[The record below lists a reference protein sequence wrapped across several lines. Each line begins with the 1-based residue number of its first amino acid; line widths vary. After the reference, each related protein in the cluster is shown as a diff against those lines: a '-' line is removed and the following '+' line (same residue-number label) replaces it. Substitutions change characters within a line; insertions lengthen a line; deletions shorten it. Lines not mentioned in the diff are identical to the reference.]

1 MKTQVLGSG
10 QYKVQDANG
19 NKIELEYPEL
29 PPKERTSFNLRG
41 LKHMR
46 DRFKLEDGSSIPV
59 AWSATLQ
66 REVGGRLL
74 QAHEL
79 AAMRK
84 MYDRLPTDLVLL
96 QDCEGCNGDGFI
108 GDFGDGTA
116 ELCPDCG
123 GYGVQLSPFLVVLVR
138 ALDFLK
144 APERKIDE
152 ATIAKKNKAA
162 ILKKEAEKKKRI
174 LAEEHAAK
182 LREAQEQ
189 KYRQIQQKTAE
200 AMTKEKERID
210 RELQEA
216 LAALEKQD

>member
-74 QAHEL
+74 ESHEL

-84 MYDRLPTDLVLL
+84 MYDRLPTDLNLL
-96 QDCEGCNGDGFI
+96 QDCEECNGDGFI
-108 GDFGDGTA
+108 GDFNDGTA
-116 ELCPDCG
+116 DLCTDCG
-123 GYGVQLSPFLVVLVR
+123 GYGVQASPLLVDISK

-144 APERKIDE
+144 APQKKFDE
-152 ATIAKKNKAA
+152 ATIAKKNKAGA
-162 ILKKEAEKKKRI
+162 LRREIELKKKKIIEQKNGEF
-174 LAEEHAAK
+174 LKAQ
-182 LREAQEQ
+182 REQEQ
-189 KYRQIQQKTAE
+189 ALRDKAAA
-200 AMTKEKERID
+200 AMEKEKQRLD
-210 RELQEA
+210 KELE
-216 LAALEKQD
+216 AALKALDE